1 MHIFTSRLIRP
12 EGTGTW
18 TYLDVPFDV
27 EQAFG
32 SRSQV
37 KVKGTV
43 NGVPY
48 RGTLMPHGNGTHYM
62 VVNQSLRDSAG
73 VEAGDMAEVEME
85 QDKETRTVDVPDDLR
100 AALQMAAPSLL
111 EPFLRLSYSHQ
122 KEYIDWIES
131 AKKADTRSRRI
142 EKAVELLQEGKRLKG

>member
-1 MHIFTSRLIRP
+1 MPTFSSRLIRP

-43 NGVPY
+43 NGVSY

-62 VVNQSLRDSAG
+62 VVNQSLRESAG
-73 VEAGDMAEVEME
+73 VQAGDTVDVEME
-85 QDKETRTVDVPDDLR
+85 QDKEARTVDVPDDLR
-100 AALQMAAPSLL
+100 AALQAAAPSLL
-111 EPFLRLSYSHQ
+111 EPFLQLSYSHE

-131 AKKADTRSRRI
+131 AKKAETRARRI
-142 EKAVELLQEGKRLKG
+142 EKAVELLKEGKRLKG